1 MVFPFKPDSTGT
13 DTVPAVPLENGDAF
27 LIPSVPSTVNA
38 VGAIFNQNSFL
49 FRPEGRVGSYL
60 QLAGGPNSNADK
72 KHMFLIRANGAVV
85 SRDSVNSTWGDEFLK
100 LKLNPGDTIV
110 VPDKTIKPS
119 ALRGVLDWTQ
129 LFSQLAFGVAA
140 IHAVF

>member
-1 MVFPFKPDSTGT
+1 MAPRNNP
-13 DTVPAVPLENGDAF
+13 P
-27 LIPSVPSTVNA
+27 
-38 VGAIFNQNSFL
+38 GAIQVGGQVYL
-49 FRPEGRVGSYL
+49 RRP
-60 QLAGGPNSNADK
+60 
-72 KHMFLIRANGAVV
+72 GA
-85 SRDSVNSTWGDEFLK
+85 RDRDEFLK

-110 VPDKTIKPS
+110 IPDKTIKPS